1 MDSMSFDMLMNQILL
16 TLDPHK
22 DCHGLCCHHGRNRL
36 WARSGTSRSSVLSPK
51 NITHHHHDIT
61 SNAIIRLPIPPSN
74 AVIFLQVMQGQ
85 GLHLGDNYSL

>member
-1 MDSMSFDMLMNQILL
+1 MGGTDSGQGQV
-16 TLDPHK
+16 PP
-22 DCHGLCCHHGRNRL
+22 GLQY
-36 WARSGTSRSSVLSPK
+36 VSPK

-85 GLHLGDNYSL
+85 GLLLGDNYSL